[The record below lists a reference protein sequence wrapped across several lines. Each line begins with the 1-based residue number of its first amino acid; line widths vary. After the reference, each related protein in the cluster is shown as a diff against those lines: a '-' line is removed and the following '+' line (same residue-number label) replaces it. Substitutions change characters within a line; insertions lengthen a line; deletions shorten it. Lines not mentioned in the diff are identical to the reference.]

1 MVEII
6 RWERPGLSS
15 RLPSLEGA
23 VDEPRLTFARID
35 TSIAVKDLNMKFIP
49 LKKSVLDTID
59 VVLKLESKL

>member
-6 RWERPGLSS
+6 KRERPALSS
-15 RLPSLEGA
+15 RLPSLEGE
-23 VDEPRLTFARID
+23 VDESRLTFARID

-59 VVLKLESKL
+59 AVLKLESKL